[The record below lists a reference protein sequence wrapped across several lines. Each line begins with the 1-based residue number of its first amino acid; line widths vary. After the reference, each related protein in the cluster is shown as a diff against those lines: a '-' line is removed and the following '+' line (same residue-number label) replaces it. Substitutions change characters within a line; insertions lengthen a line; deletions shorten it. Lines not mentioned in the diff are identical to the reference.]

1 MIVRARRLVTWCAGL
16 VLLSACAGLG
26 YETAARRDDAAR
38 YPPPGRLVDVGGHR
52 LHLRCTGSGGPVVV
66 LEAGLV
72 ESSASWDV
80 VQRRLSTGLRVCS
93 YDRAGYAWSEEG
105 PGPRTAGRAA
115 AELRALLAAAGEPGP
130 YVLAGHSYGG
140 EIVRLFAA
148 RYRDLTAGLVLI
160 DATDEEAV
168 AAMRVSRP
176 LVAAQLTAN
185 QALARIGLLR
195 LAGDLLVPGDA
206 TPAARAAAPVVYGPG
221 SMAAA
226 RAEAWASLDS
236 AREVAAAAEE
246 ERGGP
251 PVVVVIPSGGPPSAR
266 DQAGRVAARSTRGRV
281 VVAGTDDHYVQYR
294 QPDLVVA
301 AIRETAASTGR

>member
-1 MIVRARRLVTWCAGL
+1 MMRKARRLLAWCAGL
-16 VLLSACAGLG
+16 VLVAACAGLG
-26 YETAARRDDAAR
+26 YETAARRGDAAR
-38 YPPPGRLVDVGGHR
+38 FPPPGRLVDVGGHR

-72 ESSASWDV
+72 ESSASWEV
-80 VQRRLSTGLRVCS
+80 VQRRLSAGLRVCS
-93 YDRAGYAWSEEG
+93 YDRAGYAWSEQG

-148 RYRDLTAGLVLI
+148 RYRDLTAGLVLV
-160 DATDEEAV
+160 DATDEGAA

-176 LVAAQLTAN
+176 LVAAQLTVN

-206 TPAARAAAPVVYGPG
+206 TAAARAAAPVVYGPG
-221 SMAAA
+221 SMVAA

-236 AREVAAAAEE
+236 AREVADAAREPA
-246 ERGGP
+246 GP
-251 PVVVVIPSGGPPSAR
+251 PVVVVIPSGGPPDAL
-266 DQAGRVAARSTRGRV
+266 DQARRVAARSTRGRV
-281 VVAGTDDHYVQYR
+281 VVAATSEHYVQYW

-301 AIRETAASTGR
+301 AIRETAAFTKR

>member
-1 MIVRARRLVTWCAGL
+1 MTRVRRLAAWCAGL
-16 VLLSACAGLG
+16 VLVAACAGLG
-26 YETAARRDDAAR
+26 YETAARRGDATR
-38 YPPPGRLVDVGGHR
+38 HPPPGRLVDVGGHR

-72 ESSASWDV
+72 ESSASWEE
-80 VQRRLSTGLRVCS
+80 VQRRLSAGLRVCS

-115 AELRALLAAAGEPGP
+115 GELRALLAAAGEPGP

-140 EIVRLFAA
+140 QIVRLFAA
-148 RYRDLTAGLVLI
+148 RYPDVTAGLVLI

-176 LVAAQLTAN
+176 LMAAQLTVN

-195 LAGDLLVPGDA
+195 LAGGLLVPGDA

-236 AREVAAAAEE
+236 AAEVAGTAQEA
-246 ERGGP
+246 GGP
-251 PVVVVIPSGGPPSAR
+251 PVVVVIPSGGPRGAL
-266 DQAGRVAARSTRGRV
+266 DQARRVAARSTRGRV
-281 VVAGTDDHYVQYR
+281 VVAGTSEHYIQYR
-294 QPDLVVA
+294 QPDLVVT
-301 AIRETAASTGR
+301 AIRDVAASTER

>member
-1 MIVRARRLVTWCAGL
+1 MTRVRRLAAWCAGL
-16 VLLSACAGLG
+16 VLLAACAGLG
-26 YETAARRDDAAR
+26 YESAVRRGDATR
-38 YPPPGRLVDVGGHR
+38 YPPPGRLVNVGGHR

-72 ESSASWDV
+72 ESSASWEV
-80 VQRRLSTGLRVCS
+80 VQRRLSAGLRVCS

-115 AELRALLAAAGEPGP
+115 GELRALLAAAGEPGP

-140 EIVRLFAA
+140 QIVRLFAA
-148 RYRDLTAGLVLI
+148 RYPDVTAGLVLI

-176 LVAAQLTAN
+176 LMAAQLTVN

-236 AREVAAAAEE
+236 AREVAGTAEGP
-246 ERGGP
+246 GGP
-251 PVVVVIPSGGPPSAR
+251 PIVVVVPSGGPRSVL
-266 DQAGRVAARSTRGRV
+266 DQARRVAARSTRGRV
-281 VVAGTDDHYVQYR
+281 VVVGTSEHYVQYR
-294 QPDLVVA
+294 QPDLVVT
-301 AIRETAASTGR
+301 AIRDVAAFTKR

>member
-1 MIVRARRLVTWCAGL
+1 MRRARRLAAWCAGL
-16 VLLSACAGLG
+16 LLVATCAGLG
-26 YETAARRDDAAR
+26 YETAARRGDATR
-38 YPPPGRLVDVGGHR
+38 HPPLGRLVNVGGHR
-52 LHLRCTGSGGPVVV
+52 LHLRCTGAGGPVVV

-72 ESSASWDV
+72 ESSASWEV
-80 VQRRLSTGLRVCS
+80 VQRRLSAGLRVCS

-115 AELRALLAAAGEPGP
+115 GELRALLAAAGEPGP

-140 EIVRLFAA
+140 QIVRLFAA
-148 RYRDLTAGLVLI
+148 RYPDVTAGLVLI

-176 LVAAQLTAN
+176 LLAAQLTAN

-226 RAEAWASLDS
+226 RAEAWALPDS
-236 AREVAAAAEE
+236 AREVAGTAE
-246 ERGGP
+246 GPDGP
-251 PVVVVIPSGGPPSAR
+251 PVVVVIPSGGPRSAL
-266 DQAGRVAARSTRGRV
+266 DQARRVAARSTRGRV
-281 VVAGTDDHYVQYR
+281 VVAATSEHYVQYR
-294 QPDLVVA
+294 QPDLVVT
-301 AIRETAASTGR
+301 AIRDVAASTEG